1 MTGGTEI
8 VLSLDQALRTTGYA
22 VFHGDELVANGTF
35 TVPSDKPMDERLH
48 LFMLEVQKLKRQYEP
63 DVICFEDIQD
73 QNNTK
78 TFKIL
83 AYVQASMLIFCAL
96 TESKYCI
103 LAPSH
108 WRKVLGGGF
117 GRTRAEQKEHSIA
130 IVKER
135 FGIDV
140 DSDTADAICIGLAH
154 LEESKLCSQ
163 SQ

>member
-1 MTGGTEI
+1 MICGTEV

-22 VFHGDELVANGTF
+22 VFQGESLVANGTF
-35 TVPSDKPMDERLH
+35 SVPSDKPMDERLH
-48 LFMLEVQKLKRQYEP
+48 LFMKEVQKLKRQYNP

-96 TESKYCI
+96 TKSKYCI
-103 LAPSH
+103 MAPSH

-140 DSDTADAICIGLAH
+140 DSDTADAICIGLAYI
-154 LEESKLCSQ
+154 EQKKNIE
-163 SQ
+163 

>member
-1 MTGGTEI
+1 
-8 VLSLDQALRTTGYA
+8 
-22 VFHGDELVANGTF
+22 
-35 TVPSDKPMDERLH
+35 
-48 LFMLEVQKLKRQYEP
+48 
-63 DVICFEDIQD
+63 
-73 QNNTK
+73 
-78 TFKIL
+78 
-83 AYVQASMLIFCAL
+83 MLIFCAL
-96 TESKYCI
+96 TDSKYCI

-140 DSDTADAICIGLAH
+140 DSDTADAICIGLAY
-154 LEESKLCSQ
+154 LEESKLCSR